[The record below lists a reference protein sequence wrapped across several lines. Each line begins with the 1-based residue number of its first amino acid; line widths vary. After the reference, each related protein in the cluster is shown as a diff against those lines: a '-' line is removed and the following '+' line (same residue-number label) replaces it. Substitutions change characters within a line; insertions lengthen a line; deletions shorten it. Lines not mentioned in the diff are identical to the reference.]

1 MKTLKLREKYRTKWE
16 NIVISLINSGWSKS
30 EAQYE
35 ADQRL
40 ENRYFSE
47 NED

>member
-1 MKTLKLREKYRTKWE
+1 MKLNLRERYRAEWE

-30 EAQYE
+30 DAQYE
-35 ADQRL
+35 ADNRL
-40 ENRYFSE
+40 EDRYSDD